1 MPSYVIT
8 GVSKSWGF
16 EFLRQLSQD
25 PTNLVIGIVR
35 DKASTDNRVAVELS
49 GRPNIHILQADI
61 TDFNALQKAAI
72 DAAKITDGSLDYL
85 VANAGYVSHWDA
97 YDPIGV
103 LGEKPQELEEDL
115 MKCLKINVVGNIHL
129 FNLFMPLIL
138 KGNAKKVVAL
148 SSGHADLDSINAFDN
163 EVAALYSISKAAI
176 NVAVAKFSAQYKKQ
190 GVLFISISPG
200 MVEVGHFKDATPAQ
214 MQSLGG
220 MLQKFQQY
228 NPEFSGP
235 MSPDASVRAV
245 ISVREKASVQNGD
258 GGSFVSH
265 HGNKTWT

>member
-8 GVSKSWGF
+8 GVSKGLGF

-35 DKASTDNRVAVELS
+35 NKASTDNRIAVELT

-61 TDFNALQKAAI
+61 TDYNALQKAAI
-72 DAAKITDGSLDYL
+72 DAAKITGGSLDYL

-115 MKCLKINVVGNIHL
+115 MKCLKINVMANVHL
-129 FNLFMPLIL
+129 FNLFTPLVL
-138 KGNAKKVVAL
+138 KGTAKKVITL
-148 SSGHADLDSINAFDN
+148 SSGQGDLDLINEFEI
-163 EVAALYSISKAAI
+163 EVAALYSISKAAM
-176 NVAVAKFSAQYKKQ
+176 NVAVAKFNAQYQKQ

-200 MVEVGHFKDATPAQ
+200 VAEVGHFKDATPRQ
-214 MQSLGG
+214 KEGLGG

-228 NPEFSGP
+228 NPDFRGP
-235 MSPDASVRAV
+235 MSPEASVRAV
-245 ISVREKASVQNGD
+245 ISVWEKASVQNGD

-265 HGNKTWT
+265 YGNKKWI